1 MQNYVDPLVQ
11 MLFRDNKF
19 DEIKVEISFCTFS
32 TLSVAFNLVRK
43 EEPSDAL
50 RVRSNLSSPAH

>member
-19 DEIKVEISFCTFS
+19 DEIKVEISVRTFS
-32 TLSVAFNLVRK
+32 TLLVTFNLVRK
-43 EEPSDAL
+43 EEPSHAL
-50 RVRSNLSSPAH
+50 RV